1 MLWAT
6 LGLFAGIILGLLV
19 NIQIPLG
26 LIKYTAV
33 VIIVIL
39 DGLFGAIKADIK
51 HEEKYSATIFFTGLI
66 FNAILALAITLLGEQ
81 LGLDL
86 YLAVTVVFTF
96 RIFAN
101 LGTLRRALIKKITK
115 RKA

>member
-1 MLWAT
+1 MLWTIVGILA
-6 LGLFAGIILGLLV
+6 GLIIGLITNLE
-19 NIQIPLG
+19 IPLG

-33 VIIVIL
+33 LIIVIL
-39 DGLFGAIKADIK
+39 DALLGALKAELD
-51 HEEKYSATIFFTGLI
+51 HEKYDAIIFITGIL
-66 FNAILALAITLLGEQ
+66 FNGILALAITLLGER

-101 LGTLRRALIKKITK
+101 LGTLRRAIIKELTK
-115 RKA
+115 KK

>member
-1 MLWAT
+1 MLWT
-6 LGLFAGIILGLLV
+6 IIGVLTGLVIGLVTNLE
-19 NIQIPLG
+19 IPIG

-33 VIIVIL
+33 LIIVIL
-39 DGLFGAIKADIK
+39 DSLLGALKAEID
-51 HEEKYSATIFFTGLI
+51 HEKYDAVIFVTGIFFNG
-66 FNAILALAITLLGEQ
+66 ILALAITLLGES

-101 LGTLRRALIKKITK
+101 LGTLRRAIIKEITK
-115 RKA
+115 KK